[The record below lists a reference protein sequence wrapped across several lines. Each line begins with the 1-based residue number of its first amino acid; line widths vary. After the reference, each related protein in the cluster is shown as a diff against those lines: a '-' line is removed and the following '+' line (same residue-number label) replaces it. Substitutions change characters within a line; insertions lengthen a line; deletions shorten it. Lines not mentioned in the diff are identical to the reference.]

1 MRSSRMLI
9 GGEWVDSRSG
19 RTFESFDPYTGKP
32 WALVPR
38 AAPEDIDAAVAAAR
52 AAFRD
57 SIWRDL
63 SATDRGVLLARVG
76 ELLAERAEELAEL
89 ETRDNGKLISEMGAQ
104 LRYLPQWFRY
114 YAGLADKLEGRVI
127 PIEKPG
133 MFNFTLEEPLGVV
146 AALTPWNS
154 PLMLGTWKLAPA
166 LAAGN
171 TFVWKPSEHSSVSA
185 LEFGK
190 LFAEAGFPPG
200 VVNIVTG
207 FGNEIGDALVGHP
220 DVAKVAF
227 TGGDATGQRV
237 YETAAAGIKPV
248 TMELGG
254 KSANIVFADA
264 DLDNALKGV
273 VSGILA
279 ATGQTCVAGSR
290 ALIHRSI
297 VDEFVER
304 FVALATTARMGNPL
318 DPDTQIGPVATR
330 PQLAKVL
337 DYIDI
342 ARTEGAKC
350 VLGGGRA
357 ERPECGDGWFV
368 EPTVF
373 VDVEP
378 GMRIAQEE
386 VFGPVLGVIPF
397 DDDDEAVEIAN
408 DTVYGLA
415 AGVWTADIGRC
426 LTMARRLES
435 GTVWIN
441 TYRASSYLSPFGG
454 YKRSGFG
461 RENGLAAIR
470 EYVQEK
476 SVWIDTSGETPNPFI
491 QR

>member
-1 MRSSRMLI
+1 MLI

-57 SIWRDL
+57 SSWRDL

-76 ELLAERAEELAEL
+76 DLLAERAEELAEL

-207 FGNEIGDALVGHP
+207 FGNEIGDALVGHR

-304 FVALATTARMGNPL
+304 FVELANTARMGNPL

-337 DYIDI
+337 DYIEI
-342 ARTEGAKC
+342 ARNEGARC

-408 DTVYGLA
+408 GTVYGLA

>member
-1 MRSSRMLI
+1 MRSGQMLI

-57 SIWRDL
+57 SSWRDL

-76 ELLAERAEELAEL
+76 DLLAERAEELAQL

-171 TFVWKPSEHSSVSA
+171 TFVWKPSEHASVSA

-207 FGNEIGDALVGHP
+207 FGNEIGAALVGHP
-220 DVAKVAF
+220 DIAKVAF

-304 FVALATTARMGNPL
+304 FVELANTARMGNPL

-337 DYIDI
+337 DYIEI
-342 ARTEGAKC
+342 ARNEGANC

>member
-1 MRSSRMLI
+1 MRNPRMLI
-9 GGEWVDSRSG
+9 GGEWVDARSG

-38 AAPEDIDAAVAAAR
+38 AGTEDIDAAVAAAR

-57 SIWRDL
+57 PSWRDL
-63 SATDRGVLLARVG
+63 SATDRGALLARVG
-76 ELLAERAEELAEL
+76 DLLAERADELAQL

-133 MFNFTLEEPLGVV
+133 MFNFTLEEPLGVI
-146 AALTPWNS
+146 AGLTPWNS

-166 LAAGN
+166 LAVGN

-207 FGNEIGDALVGHP
+207 FGNEIGDVLVAHR

-264 DLDNALKGV
+264 DLDNAIKGV

-304 FVALATTARMGNPL
+304 FVALANTARMGNPL

-342 ARTEGAKC
+342 ARNEGAKC

-408 DTVYGLA
+408 GTVYGLA
-415 AGVWTADIGRC
+415 AGVWTTDIGRC